1 MERPSLSFFA
11 MVFILLFALIGFIFV
26 VFDLR
31 GLTFIF
37 ELGVLLTFM
46 FLLTFAMFFVFSN
59 KRGSWG
65 IIAIVLLLLLFN
77 VFVIFLLTK
86 KFTLAYVT
94 STLFALVGMVVAA
107 LNYSRKR
114 EVYTEVEEKGKYY
127 HTYIDKMEPKEA
139 KAEAKAEAKVQKTFS
154 PGKYVASKKANKFH
168 SPKCDWAHR
177 IDKANRVWFNSKEE
191 AKSKGFEPDKCVE

>member
-11 MVFILLFALIGFIFV
+11 MIFILLFTLIGFIFV

-31 GLTFIF
+31 GITFIF

-65 IIAIVLLLLLFN
+65 IIAAVLLLLMFN
-77 VFVIFLLTK
+77 VLVIFLLTRR
-86 KFTLAYVT
+86 FSLAYIV
-94 STLFALVGMVVAA
+94 STLFSVIGVILAVLNVAWM
-107 LNYSRKR
+107 RR
-114 EVYTEVEEKGKYY
+114 EHVEEGEKYY
-127 HTYIDKMEPKEA
+127 YPFIDKMEPKEE
-139 KAEAKAEAKVQKTFS
+139 KAEAKAEATLKKTFT

-168 SPKCDWAHR
+168 SPKCDWAAR
-177 IDKANRVWFNSKEE
+177 ISKENRVWFNSKEE
-191 AKSKGFEPDKCVE
+191 AKKQGFEADKCVL